1 MVGNIF
7 RRGIEL
13 YALAVVGFLFLL
25 PASSWAIPRFAARE
39 GMTCGACHVNPSG
52 GGMRNA
58 YGSQVYERLDLPMS
72 RTGKVWGPPEI
83 GPLRFGADSR
93 STYIYIPSQEED
105 ITSTSSFFQMQAD
118 LYAAAKLHDRLV
130 LYYDQGLNG
139 SYEAMSLISLPW
151 AGSFVK
157 VGRFIPTYGWRL
169 DNHRTFVR
177 EDIGFAPREK
187 ETGIEFG
194 IRPGPFLIQLDVFNG
209 VGGKVNQ
216 DNNTEKAAT
225 ARVEYVSRLGP
236 VPITLGLSSLYNLTG
251 SKETAEESSR
261 RIAMRD
267 GVIWGASYGR
277 FGYLGEADWFSNRD
291 LGEKKTVRGL
301 VVYEEANVVVA
312 RGLEVQGLYEY
323 TNPNFDLE
331 GDLVH
336 RIGGGFELFPI
347 PYLEFK
353 MLYRHSVSRTDN
365 PVNGTDEWVGM
376 VHVYF

>member
-1 MVGNIF
+1 MI
-7 RRGIEL
+7 RRISLILSLWLLGSASAS
-13 YALAVVGFLFLL
+13 AL
-25 PASSWAIPRFAARE
+25 PRFAVRE

-58 YGSQVYERLDLPMS
+58 YGSQVYERLDLPLT
-72 RTGKVWGPPEI
+72 RIGKVWAPPEV
-83 GPLRFGADSR
+83 GPLRLGADSR
-93 STYIYIPSQEED
+93 SAYIYIPSQEEGV
-105 ITSTSSFFQMQAD
+105 TSTSSFFQMQAD
-118 LYAAAKLHDRLV
+118 LYASAKLHERLN

-139 SYEAMSLISLPW
+139 TYEAMGIISLPW

-194 IRPGPFLIQLDVFNG
+194 IRPGPFLVQLDVFNG

-225 ARVEYVSRLGP
+225 ARVEYGSRLGQ
-236 VPITLGLSSLYNLTG
+236 VPIMLGLSSLYNLTG
-251 SKETAEESSR
+251 SRETAEESPR
-261 RIAMRD
+261 RIAVRD

-277 FGYLGEADWFSNRD
+277 LGYLGEADWFSNRD
-291 LGEKKTVRGL
+291 LGAKKTVRGWVL
-301 VVYEEANVVVA
+301 YEEANVIVR
-312 RGLEVQGLYEY
+312 RGLEIQGLYEY
-323 TNPNFDLE
+323 TNPDFDLE

-336 RIGGGFELFPI
+336 RVGGGFEMFPI

-353 MLYRHSVSRTDN
+353 MLYRRSVARSDN
-365 PVNGTDEWVGM
+365 PIGGISEVIGM
-376 VHVYF
+376 VHVFF